1 MKQHT
6 ILSICVGQLLLNGRP
21 NFRWLQSILT
31 RICHLCFVQAIAGL
45 VDVRGWRFSQAL
57 LEAGILSSLS
67 TVITSTTKHL
77 GVCCTAT
84 EAASRLGSWK
94 YVQVNNNALVPLA
107 SHSSAL
113 TTLLL
118 AALANTSSSICIE
131 LSLRGA
137 PVTATWKH
145 GCLPSALLDESTALA
160 VDTLNDLY
168 PTCNSNMQ
176 SDVLKAIA
184 QVIKAGALSETC
196 KSLASAMD
204 FLERHFCIRGK
215 YTNTGTRPE
224 CPNLSSKEAT
234 LLAAAASVQL
244 ITWRYEK
251 GWEGPSLRA
260 HPYILMYMANNASFW
275 TPEVLGHIMAGLVK
289 ILSEG
294 PVQATMKK
302 EKGFNMLAEGS
313 FHLLSALQG
322 LSEIIKPHPS
332 TPWDS
337 SKTDWSTSKECEA
350 LETSVVLEALK
361 AGALQAVL
369 RIYPCLFRH
378 KDAHT
383 VVKELT
389 GSSPHSLRSLTN
401 IRSGKDW
408 ESVLPHLVE
417 AVGNLTDWA
426 LATPGEESDEEEVTM
441 QIVGTQATVVKAPRK
456 GYPLISACKLLAEV
470 SALHQQ
476 ELQDLAS
483 SASLPAHTQ
492 PSATEAA
499 AMQSLHATF
508 KKVLSRIS
516 ELLSSREVSEALPAA
531 PLMAALLGSRMLTA
545 TPLSYIAD
553 TFLKNGAMKLI
564 GAHMRHLASSEDG
577 EGFKQMMGVL
587 VVLAK
592 RNPEAHSLLMP
603 VGNLSLMLKMAKK
616 TPVVTGTVLDFLQ
629 GVVPSEQVHEVLKK
643 GDVLGLMQ
651 HVCQVCEWRC

>member
-1 MKQHT
+1 MIAVYSHT
-6 ILSICVGQLLLNGRP
+6 YLHVHFL
-21 NFRWLQSILT
+21 FT
-31 RICHLCFVQAIAGL
+31 QAIAGL

-57 LEAGILSSLS
+57 LEADILSSLS

-107 SHSSAL
+107 AHSSAL

-118 AALANTSSSICIE
+118 AALTSTSSSVSIE
-131 LSLRGA
+131 LGLRGA
-137 PVTATWKH
+137 PTTATWKH
-145 GCLPSALLDESTALA
+145 GCLPSALLDVSTALA

-168 PTCNSNMQ
+168 PTCASNMQ
-176 SDVLKAIA
+176 SAVMQAVA

-215 YTNTGTRPE
+215 YANTGTRPE

-260 HPYILMYMANNASFW
+260 HPYVLMYMANNASFW
-275 TPEVLGHIMAGLVK
+275 TPDVLGHIMVGLVK
-289 ILSEG
+289 IMSEG
-294 PVQATMKK
+294 PIQATMKK

-313 FHLLSALQG
+313 FHLLSAVQG

-350 LETSVVLEALK
+350 LETVVVLEALK

-383 VVKELT
+383 VLKELT
-389 GSSPHSLRSLTN
+389 GFGLHSLRSLSN

-408 ESVLPHLVE
+408 ASVLPHLVE

-441 QIVGTQATVVKAPRK
+441 QIVGTQATVVKPPRK

-483 SASLPAHTQ
+483 SASLPSANSQ
-492 PSATEAA
+492 PSATEASVL
-499 AMQSLHATF
+499 QSLYVTI
-508 KKVLSRIS
+508 KKVLTRVS
-516 ELLSSREVSEALPAA
+516 ELLASREVSEALPAA
-531 PLMAALLGSRMLTA
+531 PLMAALLGSRMLTN
-545 TPLSYIAD
+545 TSLSYIAD

-564 GAHMRHLASSEDG
+564 GAHMRHLAGSEDG

-603 VGNLSLMLKMAKK
+603 VCNLSLMLKMAKK
-616 TPVVTGTVLDFLQ
+616 TPVVIGSVLDFLQ

-651 HVCQVCEWRC
+651 HACQVCGR